1 MLYFHHIARV
11 VNVGDRTKDTNMVR
25 NTHTGY
31 TERRMRVIGGM
42 GALAIALTLAGCGS
56 DGGSSVGS
64 YGFPQVTQDDKTPI
78 TVWVDSDRSSAVDAF
93 KKANPGVKLNVVTY
107 DGSANGSNSFRTKM
121 QLFDRAGSGWPDVVF
136 STQNNDAAWASQKSN
151 GKQAFAA
158 TLNSGLVPKATL
170 DSFTQGSLAPCT
182 VEGKVYCLRNDL
194 AQVVLWYN
202 KSLLDKFG
210 YSVPTTWE
218 EYQAIG
224 EKVAKEHPGYIVGA
238 VGDAWTPEVFF
249 WGSKCQANDITG
261 PKSVTVNTDSTEC
274 KRAASMLDTLI
285 KNGTTPNVSVFTPE
299 FLKKYSD
306 KVLLMPG
313 PAWYAGAIFNNPQSL
328 NVPSGQLG
336 VAAPLAWQGD
346 TPVTGN
352 VGGGTW
358 FISSHSKN
366 LKAAEKFA
374 EFVTTADDY
383 QVNVAPGYPA
393 YAPAAD
399 KWIKKQESSGY
410 YATNLQ
416 ALTKAGAQI
425 WTGWGSGVFS
435 QEAIWAK
442 TITPAIAGGKSLVDL
457 LPEWET
463 AIKNQAQVNGYTV
476 K

>member
-1 MLYFHHIARV
+1 M
-11 VNVGDRTKDTNMVR
+11 
-25 NTHTGY
+25 
-31 TERRMRVIGGM
+31 
-42 GALAIALTLAGCGS
+42 
-56 DGGSSVGS
+56 
-64 YGFPQVTQDDKTPI
+64 
-78 TVWVDSDRSSAVDAF
+78 DSDRVSAADAF
-93 KKANPGVKLNVVTY
+93 KKANPDVKIDVVTY
-107 DGSANGSNSFRTKM
+107 DGSANGSNSFRTKV

-158 TLNSGLVPKATL
+158 VLNSGLVPKTTL
-170 DSFTQGSLAPCT
+170 DSFTPGSLDPCT

-202 KSLLDKFG
+202 KDLLDKFG
-210 YSVPTTWE
+210 YTLPTTWE
-218 EYQAIG
+218 EYQALG

-238 VGDAWTPEVFF
+238 VGDSFASEIYF
-249 WGSKCQANDITG
+249 WSGKCQANGVTG
-261 PKSVTVNTDSTEC
+261 PTTVTVSTGTTEC
-274 KRAASMLDTLI
+274 KRVASMLDVLI
-285 KNGTTPNVSVFTPE
+285 KNGTTPNLSVFTPE
-299 FLKKYSD
+299 FVKKYTG

-328 NVPSGQLG
+328 NVPAGQLG
-336 VAAPLAWQGD
+336 VAAPLTWQGD
-346 TPVTGN
+346 TPATGN

-366 LKAAEKFA
+366 LKAAEKFV

-393 YAPAAD
+393 YAPAAE
-399 KWIKKQESSGY
+399 KWLKKQESSGY
-410 YATNLQ
+410 YATDLQ
-416 ALTKAGAQI
+416 ALLTAGSQI
-425 WTGWGSGVFS
+425 WNGWGSGVFS

-442 TITPAIAGGKSLVDL
+442 TMTPAIANGKNLVDM